1 MVFGVLLG
9 LASFYPV
16 WLVQPFMRECGVPL
30 AWFGPIWAGANLTV
44 AFFAYHSHRVLDRL
58 GLQRMCVLFG
68 GLIVVGYLGLGLTGA
83 VGSFLFY
90 YLLTAMRGLQGPMLR
105 SVLQHHASRWMRASI
120 LSLHSLLF
128 RLGYVVTGPLVGWV
142 SDRQGLSTG
151 FLVLAASFSLLLPLA
166 GRSFLR
172 AHRAAEAGQEGEE
185 RD

>member
-1 MVFGVLLG
+1 
-9 LASFYPV
+9 
-16 WLVQPFMRECGVPL
+16 
-30 AWFGPIWAGANLTV
+30 
-44 AFFAYHSHRVLDRL
+44 
-58 GLQRMCVLFG
+58 
-68 GLIVVGYLGLGLTGA
+68 
-83 VGSFLFY
+83 
-90 YLLTAMRGLQGPMLR
+90 
-105 SVLQHHASRWMRASI
+105 MRASI

-172 AHRAAEAGQEGEE
+172 AHRAAEAEQEGEE